1 MNEYQQLD
9 QQSHFQTYKRLPIT
23 LSHGKGARV
32 WDVDGREYI
41 DMLAGIAVN
50 ALGHAHPALV
60 HAIKNQVEKLIHVS
74 NFYLTAPQARLSARL
89 VKLSGMDRVF
99 LCNSGMEA
107 IEGTFKAARKF
118 AKSQGKGGPILSME
132 GCFHGR
138 SLAGIASGKEKYQQG
153 FEPIPGG
160 FRQIPFNSREAVE
173 EFVDDQTTAV
183 IIEPVQGEG
192 GILPADPEFLHFV
205 REKCDRHGTTLIFD
219 EIQCGIGRT
228 GRMFAWEHSGVKPD
242 MMALAKGLGGG
253 VPVGA
258 ILAREDI
265 SAALQPGDHGTTF
278 GGNPLACAAAL
289 AVLQTIER
297 DGLVAQA
304 AEKGAFLMKELQAK
318 LGGHPL
324 VEEIRGLGLMVGVAL
339 KTDGAPVVR
348 AMAERGVL
356 ANAASLTVIRLVP
369 PLVISEVDLSRA
381 VDVLREVLEEQGD
394 VEGKSA

>member
-23 LSHGKGARV
+23 LSHGKGARM
-32 WDVDGREYI
+32 WDVDGKEYI

-50 ALGHAHPALV
+50 TLGHAHPALV

-74 NFYLTAPQARLSARL
+74 NFYLTAPQAKLSDQLVRLS
-89 VKLSGMDRVF
+89 GIDRVF

-107 IEGTFKAARKF
+107 IEGVYKIARKF
-118 AKSQGKGGPILSME
+118 AKSQGKSGPIVSME

-153 FEPIPGG
+153 FEPMPAG
-160 FRQIPFNSREAVE
+160 FKQIPFHSVDAVDAM
-173 EFVDDQTTAV
+173 VDDQTAAI

-192 GILPADPEFLHFV
+192 GIRPADPGFLRFV

-219 EIQCGIGRT
+219 EIQCGIART

-253 VPVGA
+253 VPIGA

-265 SAALQPGDHGTTF
+265 AAALQPGDHGTTF
-278 GGNPLACAAAL
+278 GGNPMACAAAL
-289 AVLQTIER
+289 AVLQTVDREK
-297 DGLVAQA
+297 LVAGA
-304 AEKGAFLMKELQAK
+304 EEKGGFLRKELEEK
-318 LGGHPL
+318 LGGHEL
-324 VEEIRGLGLMVGVAL
+324 VEEIRGVGLMVGVAL

-356 ANAASLTVIRLVP
+356 ANAASVTVIRLVP
-369 PLVISEVDLSRA
+369 PLVVSREELSRA
-381 VDVLREVLEEQGD
+381 VEALREALDELAAG
-394 VEGKSA
+394 